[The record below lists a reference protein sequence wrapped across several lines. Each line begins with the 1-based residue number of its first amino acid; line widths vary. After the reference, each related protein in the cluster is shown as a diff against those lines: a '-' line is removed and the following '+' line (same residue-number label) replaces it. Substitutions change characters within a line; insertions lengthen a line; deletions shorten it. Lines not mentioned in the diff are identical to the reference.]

1 MISILRWFFGWSNFR
16 AEGSV
21 SSFLTKF
28 KRHIWMVKKKD
39 GFIYGRCVTK
49 DFESISEEA
58 KKCGCFLT
66 KCKDHGFLNFA
77 KRFKLRFGIL
87 VGILLFFIAMM
98 VSSLFVWD
106 VEVVGNAV
114 VTDEQIL
121 KVCDE
126 NGLHFAAT
134 IFNVN
139 EQDIEHKLKEKFPE
153 ISWVSLNRVAGKYI
167 IEISE
172 TKGKP
177 NIVEWQGPC
186 DVISKYDGEIVY
198 VEAYS
203 GTPLVEAGNVVKKG
217 DVLVTGAQEMKGM
230 DHFVFSHSDAKI
242 FAKVTRHNETFLKKN
257 SIIEQKTG
265 IKKFEKRLF
274 LFGIKIPLSLNKKQD
289 CVVKSS
295 ENYKHL
301 EFLGLRFPVLIQT
314 TTYDVFEK
322 INVKNDVDVIKRL
335 LFKEQKEWEQKELLG
350 NDILSRKYCFED
362 GEEGVLLKA
371 DVVVKQRVDEK
382 APIKIDITDERV
394 KPQD

>member
-1 MISILRWFFGWSNFR
+1 M
-16 AEGSV
+16 
-21 SSFLTKF
+21 
-28 KRHIWMVKKKD
+28 
-39 GFIYGRCVTK
+39 
-49 DFESISEEA
+49 
-58 KKCGCFLT
+58 
-66 KCKDHGFLNFA
+66 
-77 KRFKLRFGIL
+77 
-87 VGILLFFIAMM
+87 
-98 VSSLFVWD
+98 
-106 VEVVGNAV
+106 
-114 VTDEQIL
+114 
-121 KVCDE
+121 
-126 NGLHFAAT
+126 
-134 IFNVN
+134 
-139 EQDIEHKLKEKFPE
+139 
-153 ISWVSLNRVAGKYI
+153 
-167 IEISE
+167 
-172 TKGKP
+172 
-177 NIVEWQGPC
+177 
-186 DVISKYDGEIVY
+186 
-198 VEAYS
+198 
-203 GTPLVEAGNVVKKG
+203 
-217 DVLVTGAQEMKGM
+217 
-230 DHFVFSHSDAKI
+230 
-242 FAKVTRHNETFLKKN
+242 KKN